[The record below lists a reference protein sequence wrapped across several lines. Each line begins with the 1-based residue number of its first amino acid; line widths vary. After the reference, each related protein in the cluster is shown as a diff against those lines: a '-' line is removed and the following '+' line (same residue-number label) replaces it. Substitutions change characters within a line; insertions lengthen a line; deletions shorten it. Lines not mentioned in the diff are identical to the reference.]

1 MYISK
6 VYLYF
11 GKFGEEMKIMSH
23 LNNKSRFRESWF
35 SVILLNYKND
45 YSIIQFKII
54 RYNEN
59 KNQYS
64 LISLKLTSFVIKTL
78 ALSNSAKLY
87 QLHYNIINNLKSS
100 AIKNY
105 CQLFHMCAK
114 KACGNTCT
122 LNCPKCEAFHPAHC

>member
-45 YSIIQFKII
+45 YSIIQFKTI

-59 KNQYS
+59 K
-64 LISLKLTSFVIKTL
+64 KPVLTNFTEAYIICYKNTGTL
-78 ALSNSAKLY
+78 
-87 QLHYNIINNLKSS
+87 QL
-100 AIKNY
+100 
-105 CQLFHMCAK
+105 C
-114 KACGNTCT
+114 
-122 LNCPKCEAFHPAHC
+122 

>member
-78 ALSNSAKLY
+78 VLSNSAKLY
-87 QLHYNIINNLKSS
+87 
-100 AIKNY
+100 
-105 CQLFHMCAK
+105 
-114 KACGNTCT
+114 
-122 LNCPKCEAFHPAHC
+122 

>member
-54 RYNEN
+54 RYNG
-59 KNQYS
+59 Y
-64 LISLKLTSFVIKTL
+64 LISSHDI
-78 ALSNSAKLY
+78 KLY
-87 QLHYNIINNLKSS
+87 SILKPEAEDQLNILQQYIAVFKRPCTETLYYSVHVFPLILFLCIN
-100 AIKNY
+100 
-105 CQLFHMCAK
+105 
-114 KACGNTCT
+114 
-122 LNCPKCEAFHPAHC
+122 